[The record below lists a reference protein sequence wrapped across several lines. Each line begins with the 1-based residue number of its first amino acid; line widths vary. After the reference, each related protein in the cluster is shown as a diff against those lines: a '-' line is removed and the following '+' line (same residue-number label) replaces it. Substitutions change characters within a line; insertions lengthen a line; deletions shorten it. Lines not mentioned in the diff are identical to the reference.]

1 MTAQARFM
9 VSQGNCP
16 GLTSGRTA
24 KDSVA
29 QTQIHRG
36 QDDLGFARSWGIL
49 ERFGHSLYY
58 WEELFSQQR
67 RTEGFHLRWCPWSWR
82 NCDTGAMMRAKPTT
96 PEMRQNQSGDEYQAD
111 DQVAGRPTISPLP
124 LLQGGALLFAL
135 RPYFA
140 RAGNLYLMAISC
152 SHCQQIGLSA
162 VEQTLH
168 FFQTIWY
175 FFHFM
180 ELCYISGDWT
190 EPRLTVMGNWNLMTP
205 QTLKTLRE
213 KYVTS

>member
-1 MTAQARFM
+1 MHWTGIKPSWARKDF
-9 VSQGNCP
+9 VKYFFISLVYPRQNHDRSSQVYGSQGNCP
-16 GLTSGRTA
+16 CLTSGRTA

-58 WEELFSQQR
+58 WEKLFSQQP
-67 RTEGFHLRWCPWSWR
+67 RTEGFHLCWCPWSWR
-82 NCDTGAMMRAKPTT
+82 NCNTGAMMRAKPHI

-135 RPYFA
+135 LILLALEICIWWP
-140 RAGNLYLMAISC
+140 SV
-152 SHCQQIGLSA
+152 A
-162 VEQTLH
+162 V
-168 FFQTIWY
+168 IV
-175 FFHFM
+175 
-180 ELCYISGDWT
+180 S
-190 EPRLTVMGNWNLMTP
+190 R
-205 QTLKTLRE
+205 
-213 KYVTS
+213 